1 MSALTLFFILFA
13 TSYVNGFLLVRFLQN
28 SHRGLWTDLGEPSLT
43 QSNLGTP
50 RKQLTKLI
58 WSLRF
63 LKIQDGKLNLFC
75 FVAMLLDIGIVIT
88 VVCLLWFA

>member
-1 MSALTLFFILFA
+1 MSALTLFFVLFA
-13 TSYVNGFLLVRFLQN
+13 ASYVNGFLLVRFLRN
-28 SHRGLWTDLGEPSLT
+28 SHSGLWTDLGEPSLT

-63 LKIQDGKLNLFC
+63 LKIRDDKLNLFC
-75 FVAMLLDIGIVIT
+75 FTAILLDIAIVLAVIY
-88 VVCLLWFA
+88 LWLVA